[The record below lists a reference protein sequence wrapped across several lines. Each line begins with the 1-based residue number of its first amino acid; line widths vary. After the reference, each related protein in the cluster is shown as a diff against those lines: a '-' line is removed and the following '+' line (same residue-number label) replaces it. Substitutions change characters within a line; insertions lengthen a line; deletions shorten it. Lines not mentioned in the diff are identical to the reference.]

1 VSVEPPGWLGR
12 KSARTIRCMK
22 IRDLRHALLAILGS
36 APLAVAQGR
45 KPALAP
51 ADINEISR
59 LVMLEDHREF
69 DSADLSRILASA
81 HPEVRRRA
89 ALSIGRI
96 ADMRGYSLLRAKPLD
111 ADTAV
116 AATEVFAAGQ
126 LKDSTTVAWFDSLLS
141 TPKLAPTVLSEAAT
155 ALGKIKTAAARDALA
170 RFLAATSESRLTRQ
184 AIGEAL
190 FSIGR
195 CSTRG
200 DLAPILR
207 WTKSSNADIRWRA
220 TWALFRPRDP
230 AAISALLALAS
241 DRSADTRLWAV
252 RGLSRPMTDSAGKSA
267 EAEKIVLAALTD
279 SDRRVRTEAIRA
291 VGTYSDS
298 AAVAALNA
306 AKASTDWWISS
317 SAEEGLARLN
327 PPPAPAGGRQGGG
340 GGRGG
345 RGQRPAPPP
354 NTRPLE
360 EYKALVERWV
370 VPDYNGA
377 PHPTAE
383 WVTPRG
389 TITIELYPG
398 DAPLGTEEFVR
409 LVEAGSIVGTKF
421 TRVVPDFVDQQQTVP
436 GAKRLRDEVTR
447 RGLTRANV
455 AWASA
460 GLDTGTP
467 GYTLA
472 NAVQPHNEGDFTTL
486 GRVIAGLDVM
496 DQIQLNDAIT
506 AAKMLTVR

>member
-1 VSVEPPGWLGR
+1 MPTRNLCR
-12 KSARTIRCMK
+12 
-22 IRDLRHALLAILGS
+22 ALLAIAVCAHL
-36 APLAVAQGR
+36 APAQAR
-45 KPALAP
+45 KPALSS
-51 ADINEISR
+51 ADVDDIAR
-59 LVMLEDHREF
+59 LVMLEDHRDF
-69 DSADLSRILASA
+69 DSTDLSRILASA

-96 ADMRGYSLLRAKPLD
+96 ADKRGYALLRARRLD
-111 ADTAV
+111 ADTSV

-126 LKDSTTVAWFDSLLS
+126 LKDSTTVAWFDSLLA
-141 TPKLAPTVLSEAAT
+141 TPKLPPTVLAEAAT
-155 ALGKIKTAAARDALA
+155 ALGKIKTARARDALA
-170 RFLAATSESRLTRQ
+170 RFLGTVSEGKLTDQ

-190 FSIGR
+190 YSIGR
-195 CSTRG
+195 CNTRG

-207 WTKSSNADIRWRA
+207 FTKSKNDEIRWRA

-230 AAISALLALAS
+230 AAIPALLALAS
-241 DRSADTRLWAV
+241 DKNADTRLWAV
-252 RGLSRPMTDSAGKSA
+252 RALSRPTVDSADKSA
-267 EAEKIVLAALTD
+267 NAEKVVLAALND
-279 SDRRVRTEAIRA
+279 SDRRIRTEAIRA

-298 AAVAALNA
+298 AAVAAMNA
-306 AKASTDWWISS
+306 AKTSADWWISS

-327 PPPAPAGGRQGGG
+327 PPPPPTGGRQGGG

-345 RGQRPAPPP
+345 RGQRPTPPP

-360 EYKALVERWV
+360 EYRALVEKYV

-377 PHPTAE
+377 PKPTAE

-409 LVEAGSIVGTKF
+409 LVEAGAIVGTKF
-421 TRVVPDFVDQQQTVP
+421 TRVVPDFVDQEQTIP
-436 GAKRLRDEVTR
+436 GAHRLRDEVTR

-486 GRVIAGLDVM
+486 GRVIKGMDVA
-496 DQIQLNDAIT
+496 DRIELNDAIT
-506 AAKMLTVR
+506 ATRMLPPQ

>member
-1 VSVEPPGWLGR
+1 MRPRESWRALV
-12 KSARTIRCMK
+12 
-22 IRDLRHALLAILGS
+22 ALLTS
-36 APLAVAQGR
+36 AHIASAQAH
-45 KPALAP
+45 KPALAL
-51 ADINEISR
+51 ADIDDISS
-59 LVMLEDHREF
+59 LVMLEDHRDF
-69 DSADLSRILASA
+69 DSAALSRILESA

-96 ADMRGYSLLRAKPLD
+96 ADRRGFALLRAKPLD

-141 TPKLAPTVLSEAAT
+141 TPKLAPTVLAEAAT
-155 ALGKIKTAAARDALA
+155 ALGKIKTGAARDALA
-170 RFLAATSESRLTRQ
+170 RFLAATTESKLTSQ

-190 FSIGR
+190 YSIGR
-195 CSTRG
+195 CTPRG
-200 DLAPILR
+200 DLAPIVR
-207 WTKSSNADIRWRA
+207 WTKSSNDEIRWHA

-230 AAISALLALAS
+230 AAIPVLLTLAH
-241 DRSADTRLWAV
+241 DKSADVRLWAV
-252 RGLSRPMTDSAGKSA
+252 RALSRPMTDSAGKSA
-267 EAEKIVLAALTD
+267 EAEKTDLAALRD

-298 AAVAALNA
+298 AAIAAMNE
-306 AKASTDWWISS
+306 AKTSPDWWISS

-354 NTRPLE
+354 NTRPLA

-377 PHPTAE
+377 PRPTAE
-383 WVTPRG
+383 WITPRG

-409 LVEAGSIVGTKF
+409 LVEAGSIVGSKF
-421 TRVVPDFVDQQQTVP
+421 TRVVPDFVDQEETVP
-436 GAKRLRDEVTR
+436 GAHRLRDEVTR

-486 GRVIAGLDVM
+486 GRVIKGLDVM
-496 DQIQLNDAIT
+496 DRIQLNDSVT
-506 AAKMLTVR
+506 ATRMVRP

>member
-1 VSVEPPGWLGR
+1 MLSR
-12 KSARTIRCMK
+12 NFRR
-22 IRDLRHALLAILGS
+22 ALLAILAFARL
-36 APLAVAQGR
+36 APAQAR
-45 KPALAP
+45 KPALSS
-51 ADINEISR
+51 ADVDAIAR
-59 LVMLEDHREF
+59 LLMLEDHRDY
-69 DSADLSRILASA
+69 DSTDLSRILASA

-96 ADMRGYSLLRAKPLD
+96 ADKRGYALLRTNPLD

-141 TPKLAPTVLSEAAT
+141 APRLAPTVRAEAAT
-155 ALGKIKTAAARDALA
+155 ALGKIKTARARDALA
-170 RFLAATSESRLTRQ
+170 RFLASAKESKLTDQ

-190 FSIGR
+190 LSIGR
-195 CSTRG
+195 CNTRG

-207 WTKSSNADIRWRA
+207 FTKSANTEIRWRA

-230 AAISALLALAS
+230 AAIVTLLGLAS
-241 DRSADTRLWAV
+241 DKSPDVRLWAV
-252 RGLSRPMTDSAGKSA
+252 RALSRPTTDSADKSA
-267 EAEKIVLAALTD
+267 EAEKADLAALHD

-291 VGTYSDS
+291 IATYTDS
-298 AAVAALNA
+298 AAVAAMNQ
-306 AKASTDWWISS
+306 AKTSPDWWISS

-327 PPPAPAGGRQGGG
+327 PPPPPAGGRQGG

-360 EYKALVERWV
+360 EYKALVEKYV

-377 PHPTAE
+377 PSPTAE

-389 TITIELYPG
+389 TITIELYAG

-409 LVEAGSIVGTKF
+409 LVESGAVVGTKF

-447 RGLTRANV
+447 RGLARANV

-467 GYTLA
+467 GYTLG

-486 GRVIAGLDVM
+486 GRVIKGLDVM
-496 DQIQLNDAIT
+496 DRIQLNDAIT
-506 AAKMLTVR
+506 AATMVARNP

>member
-1 VSVEPPGWLGR
+1 MTDNRRPATVYAFPVRSRRIV
-12 KSARTIRCMK
+12 
-22 IRDLRHALLAILGS
+22 LAIVTLIVGAHS
-36 APLAVAQGR
+36 ALAQSHRPLA
-45 KPALAP
+45 PS
-51 ADINEISR
+51 DIDDIAR
-59 LVMLEDHREF
+59 LVMLEDHRDF
-69 DSADLSRILASA
+69 DTTDLTRILASN

-96 ADMRGYSLLRAKPLD
+96 ADKRGYSLLRAKPLD
-111 ADTAV
+111 SDTAA

-126 LKDSTTVAWFDSLLS
+126 LKDSTTVAWFDSLLA

-155 ALGKIKTAAARDALA
+155 ALGKIKTASARDALA
-170 RFLAATSESRLTRQ
+170 RFLASATESKFTDQ

-190 FSIGR
+190 LSIGR
-195 CSTRG
+195 CNTRG
-200 DLAPILR
+200 DLAPIVR
-207 WTKSSNADIRWRA
+207 WTKSSNTEIRWRA

-230 AAISALLALAS
+230 AAIATLLTLAA
-241 DRSADTRLWAV
+241 DKSADTRLWAV
-252 RGLSRPMTDSAGKSA
+252 RALSRPATDSAGKSSD
-267 EAEKIVLAALTD
+267 AEKIVLAALTD
-279 SDRRVRTEAIRA
+279 ADRRVRTEAIRA
-291 VGTYSDS
+291 VGTYNDS
-298 AAVAALNA
+298 AAVAAMNA

-327 PPPAPAGGRQGGG
+327 PPPAPAGGLQSGG

-345 RGQRPAPPP
+345 RGRTAPPP
-354 NTRPLE
+354 ITRPLSD
-360 EYKALVERWV
+360 YKAIVERWI

-377 PHPTAE
+377 PRPTAE
-383 WVTPRG
+383 WVTQRG

-398 DAPLGTEEFVR
+398 DAPLGTDEFVR

-421 TRVVPDFVDQQQTVP
+421 TRVVPDFVDQEETIP
-436 GAKRLRDEVTR
+436 GANRLRDEVTR
-447 RGLTRANV
+447 RGLTRTNV

-486 GRVIAGLDVM
+486 GHVIKGVDVM
-496 DQIQLNDAIT
+496 DHIQLNDAIT
-506 AAKMLTVR
+506 AAKMLIVR

>member
-1 VSVEPPGWLGR
+1 MTDNRRPITAYDFPMCSRRIVF
-12 KSARTIRCMK
+12 
-22 IRDLRHALLAILGS
+22 AIVT
-36 APLAVAQGR
+36 LAVVARPGFAQSRPPLSPG
-45 KPALAP
+45 
-51 ADINEISR
+51 DIDDIAR
-59 LVMLEDHREF
+59 LVMLEDQRDF
-69 DSADLSRILASA
+69 DSTDLSRILASS

-96 ADMRGYSLLRAKPLD
+96 ADKRGYSLLRAKPLD

-126 LKDSTTVAWFDSLLS
+126 MKDSTLVPWFDSLLT
-141 TPKLAPTVLSEAAT
+141 TPNLAPTVLAEAAT
-155 ALGKIKTAAARDALA
+155 ALGKIKNAAARDALA
-170 RFLAATSESRLTRQ
+170 RFLASVTEGERTDQ

-200 DLAPILR
+200 DLAPITR
-207 WTKSSNADIRWRA
+207 FTKSKSAEIRWRA

-230 AAISALLALAS
+230 AAIATLLTLARDKS
-241 DRSADTRLWAV
+241 PDVRLWAV
-252 RGLSRPMTDSAGKSA
+252 RGLSRPMTDSAGKTA
-267 EAEKIVLAALTD
+267 EAEHEVLAALRD

-291 VGTYSDS
+291 IGTYNDS
-298 AAVAALNA
+298 AAVAAMNE
-306 AKASTDWWISS
+306 AKSSPDWWISS

-327 PPPAPAGGRQGGG
+327 PPPPPAGGRQGGG

-354 NTRPLE
+354 NTRPFE
-360 EYKALVERWV
+360 EYKALVEKYI

-377 PHPTAE
+377 PRPTAE

-421 TRVVPDFVDQQQTVP
+421 TRVVPDFVDQEQTVP
-436 GAKRLRDEVTR
+436 GARRLRDEVTR

-455 AWASA
+455 AWASG

-486 GRVIAGLDVM
+486 GRVIKGLDVM
-496 DQIQLNDAIT
+496 DRIQLSDSIT
-506 AAKMLTVR
+506 AAKMLRK

>member
-1 VSVEPPGWLGR
+1 MR
-12 KSARTIRCMK
+12 
-22 IRDLRHALLAILGS
+22 IRDLRRALLALLGS
-36 APLAVAQGR
+36 APLAFAQGR
-45 KPALAP
+45 KPALSP
-51 ADINEISR
+51 ADINDISR
-59 LVMLEDHREF
+59 LVMLEDHRDF
-69 DSADLSRILASA
+69 DTADLSRILASS

-96 ADMRGYSLLRAKPLD
+96 ADKRGYALLRAKPLD

-126 LKDSTTVAWFDSLLS
+126 LKDTSTVAWFDSLLS
-141 TPKLAPTVLSEAAT
+141 TPKLAPTVLAEAAT
-155 ALGKIKTAAARDALA
+155 ALGKLKTAGARDALA
-170 RFLAATSESRLTRQ
+170 RFLASTSEGKLSDQ

-190 FSIGR
+190 LSIGR
-195 CSTRG
+195 CNSRG
-200 DLAPILR
+200 DLAPIVR
-207 WTKSSNADIRWRA
+207 WTKSSNGDIRWRA

-230 AAISALLALAS
+230 AAVATLLTLAR
-241 DRSADTRLWAV
+241 DKSADVRLWAV
-252 RGLSRPMTDSAGKSA
+252 RGLSRPMTDSAEKTADA
-267 EAEKIVLAALTD
+267 EHEVLAALRD

-291 VGTYSDS
+291 IGTYTDS
-298 AAVAALNA
+298 AAVAAMND
-306 AKASTDWWISS
+306 AKTSSDWWISS

-327 PPPAPAGGRQGGG
+327 PPPPPAGGRQGGG

-345 RGQRPAPPP
+345 RGQRAAPPP
-354 NTRPLE
+354 NTRPLSD
-360 EYKALVERWV
+360 YKALVERWV

-389 TITIELYPG
+389 TITIELYSG

-409 LVEAGSIVGTKF
+409 LVESGAIVGTKF
-421 TRVVPDFVDQQQTVP
+421 TRVVPDFVDQEQTIP
-436 GAKRLRDEVTR
+436 GAHRLRDEVTR
-447 RGLTRANV
+447 RGLTRANL

-486 GRVIAGLDVM
+486 GSVIKGLDVM
-496 DQIQLNDAIT
+496 DRIQLNDPIT
-506 AAKMLTVR
+506 ATRMTRP

>member
-1 VSVEPPGWLGR
+1 MLSR
-12 KSARTIRCMK
+12 NI
-22 IRDLRHALLAILGS
+22 RHALLATLAS
-36 APLAVAQGR
+36 APLAAAQGR
-45 KPALAP
+45 KPALSP
-51 ADINEISR
+51 ADIDDISR
-59 LVMLEDHREF
+59 LVMLEDHRDF
-69 DSADLSRILASA
+69 DSTELSRILASR

-96 ADMRGYSLLRAKPLD
+96 ADKRGYALLRAKPLD

-126 LKDSTTVAWFDSLLS
+126 LKDSTTVPWFDSLLS
-141 TPKLAPTVLSEAAT
+141 TPKLAPTVLAEAAT
-155 ALGKIKTAAARDALA
+155 ALGKIKTARARDALA
-170 RFLAATSESRLTRQ
+170 RFLAATGESARTDS
-184 AIGEAL
+184 AIEAAL

-195 CSTRG
+195 CNTRG
-200 DLAPILR
+200 DLAPIVR
-207 WTKSSNADIRWRA
+207 FTKSSNAEIRWRA

-230 AAISALLALAS
+230 AAIPALLTLAT
-241 DRSADTRLWAV
+241 DQNADVRLWAV
-252 RGLSRPMTDSAGKSA
+252 RGLSRPMTDSAGKTA
-267 EAEKIVLAALTD
+267 DAEKTVLAALND

-291 VGTYSDS
+291 IGTYSDS
-298 AAVAALNA
+298 AAAAA
-306 AKASTDWWISS
+306 MHVAKASDDWWISS

-340 GGRGG
+340 GRGG

-354 NTRPLE
+354 NTRPLAD
-360 EYKALVERWV
+360 YKALVERWV

-377 PHPTAE
+377 PRPTAE

-409 LVEAGSIVGTKF
+409 LVESGAIVGTKF
-421 TRVVPDFVDQQQTVP
+421 TRVVPDFVDQEETIP
-436 GAKRLRDEVTR
+436 GAHRLRDEVTR

-486 GRVIAGLDVM
+486 GRVIKGMDVM
-496 DQIQLNDAIT
+496 DRIELNDAIT
-506 AAKMLTVR
+506 ATRMTRP

>member
-1 VSVEPPGWLGR
+1 MLTRNSCR
-12 KSARTIRCMK
+12 
-22 IRDLRHALLAILGS
+22 ALLAI
-36 APLAVAQGR
+36 AVAAHLAPAQAR
-45 KPALAP
+45 KPALSP
-51 ADINEISR
+51 ADVNDIAR
-59 LVMLEDHREF
+59 LLMLEDHRDF
-69 DSADLSRILASA
+69 DSTDLSRILTSA

-96 ADMRGYSLLRAKPLD
+96 ADKRGYALLRARPLD

-126 LKDSTTVAWFDSLLS
+126 LKDSTTAAWFDSLLA
-141 TPKLAPTVLSEAAT
+141 TPKLAPTVLAEAAT
-155 ALGKIKTAAARDALA
+155 ALGKIKTARARDALA
-170 RFLAATSESRLTRQ
+170 RFLGTVSEGKLTDQ

-190 FSIGR
+190 YSIGR
-195 CSTRG
+195 CNTRG
-200 DLAPILR
+200 DIAPILR
-207 WTKSSNADIRWRA
+207 FTKSRNDEIRWRA

-230 AAISALLALAS
+230 AAIPALLTLAT
-241 DRSADTRLWAV
+241 DKNTDARLWAV

-267 EAEKIVLAALTD
+267 EAEKTVLAALHD

-291 VGTYSDS
+291 IGTYNDS
-298 AAVAALNA
+298 AAVAAMNA
-306 AKASTDWWISS
+306 AKASDDWWISS

-340 GGRGG
+340 GRGG

-354 NTRPLE
+354 NTRPLSD
-360 EYKALVERWV
+360 YKALVERWV

-377 PHPTAE
+377 PRPTAE
-383 WVTPRG
+383 WTTPRG

-409 LVEAGSIVGTKF
+409 LVQSGAIVGTKF
-421 TRVVPDFVDQQQTVP
+421 TRVVPDFVDQEQTIP
-436 GAKRLRDEVTR
+436 GAHRLRDEVTR

-486 GRVIAGLDVM
+486 GRVIKGMDVV
-496 DQIQLNDAIT
+496 DRIELNDAIT
-506 AAKMLTVR
+506 ATRMLRP

>member
-1 VSVEPPGWLGR
+1 MTSSHFR
-12 KSARTIRCMK
+12 R
-22 IRDLRHALLAILGS
+22 ALLASLAS
-36 APLAVAQGR
+36 AQLVHAQAR
-45 KPALAP
+45 KPALSP
-51 ADINEISR
+51 ADIDDISR
-59 LVMLEDHREF
+59 LVMLEDHRDF
-69 DSADLSRILASA
+69 DSTDLSRILASN

-96 ADMRGYSLLRAKPLD
+96 ADKRGYALLRAKPLD
-111 ADTAV
+111 SDTAV

-126 LKDSTTVAWFDSLLS
+126 LKDSTTVPWFDSLLAA
-141 TPKLAPTVLSEAAT
+141 PRLAPTSRAEAAT
-155 ALGKIKTAAARDALA
+155 ALGKIKTASARDALA
-170 RFLAATSESRLTRQ
+170 RFLSSATESKLTDQ

-195 CSTRG
+195 CNTRG
-200 DLAPILR
+200 DLAPIIR
-207 WTKSSNADIRWRA
+207 FTNSSNAEIRWRA

-230 AAISALLALAS
+230 AAITTLLTLARDKS
-241 DRSADTRLWAV
+241 PDTRLWAV
-252 RGLSRPMTDSAGKSA
+252 RALSRPMVDSAGKSG
-267 EAEKIVLAALTD
+267 EAEKIVLAALND

-298 AAVAALNA
+298 VAVAAMNE
-306 AKASTDWWISS
+306 AKASPDWWISS

-327 PPPAPAGGRQGGG
+327 PPPPPAGGRQGG

-354 NTRPLE
+354 NTRPLSD
-360 EYKALVERWV
+360 YKALVERWV

-377 PHPTAE
+377 PRPTAE

-409 LVEAGSIVGTKF
+409 IVESGAIVGTKF

-436 GAKRLRDEVTR
+436 GAHRLRDEVTR

-486 GRVIAGLDVM
+486 GRVIKGLDVM
-496 DQIQLNDAIT
+496 DRIQLNDPIT
-506 AAKMLTVR
+506 ATRMTRP

>member
-1 VSVEPPGWLGR
+1 MYSYDSPMLSSHFR
-12 KSARTIRCMK
+12 R
-22 IRDLRHALLAILGS
+22 ALLASLAS
-36 APLAVAQGR
+36 AQLVHAQAR
-45 KPALAP
+45 RPALSP
-51 ADINEISR
+51 TDIDDISR
-59 LVMLEDHREF
+59 LVMLEDHRDF
-69 DSADLSRILASA
+69 DSTDLSRILASN

-96 ADMRGYSLLRAKPLD
+96 ADKRGYSLLRARPLD
-111 ADTAV
+111 SDTAV

-126 LKDSTTVAWFDSLLS
+126 LKDSTTIAWFDSLLS
-141 TPKLAPTVLSEAAT
+141 TPRLAPTVLSEAAT
-155 ALGKIKTAAARDALA
+155 ALGKIKTASARDALA
-170 RFLAATSESRLTRQ
+170 RFLASAAESRNTDQ

-190 FSIGR
+190 LSIGR
-195 CSTRG
+195 CNTRG
-200 DLAPILR
+200 DLTPIIR
-207 WTKSSNADIRWRA
+207 WTRSANAEIRWRA

-230 AAISALLALAS
+230 AAITTLLTLAS
-241 DRSADTRLWAV
+241 DKSADTRLWAV
-252 RGLSRPMTDSAGKSA
+252 RALSRPATDSAGRSA
-267 EAEKIVLAALTD
+267 EAEKIVLAALND

-291 VGTYSDS
+291 VGTYNDS
-298 AAVAALNA
+298 TAVAAMNA

-317 SAEEGLARLN
+317 SADEGLARLN

-377 PHPTAE
+377 PRPTAE
-383 WVTPRG
+383 WTTPRG

-421 TRVVPDFVDQQQTVP
+421 TRVVPDFVDQEETIP

-486 GRVIAGLDVM
+486 GRVIKGLDTM

-506 AAKMLTVR
+506 ATRMTRP

>member
-1 VSVEPPGWLGR
+1 MPL
-12 KSARTIRCMK
+12 SAQSPKR
-22 IRDLRHALLAILGS
+22 
-36 APLAVAQGR
+36 PLS
-45 KPALAP
+45 PS
-51 ADINEISR
+51 DIDGIAR
-59 LVMLEDHREF
+59 LIMLEDHREF
-69 DSADLSRILASA
+69 DSTDLSRLLASQ

-96 ADMRGYSLLRAKPLD
+96 ADKRGYSLLRAKPLD

-126 LKDSTTVAWFDSLLS
+126 LKDSTTVAWFDSLLAA
-141 TPKLAPTVLSEAAT
+141 PKLAPTVRAEAAT

-170 RFLAATSESRLTRQ
+170 RFLASKAESKLTEQ

-195 CSTRG
+195 CNTRG
-200 DLAPILR
+200 DLAPIVR
-207 WTKSSNADIRWRA
+207 WTKSSNAEIRWRA

-230 AAISALLALAS
+230 AAIPTLLTLAT
-241 DRSADTRLWAV
+241 DKSADVRLWAV
-252 RGLSRPMTDSAGKSA
+252 RGLSRPMTDSAGKTADA
-267 EAEKIVLAALTD
+267 ERAVLAALND
-279 SDRRVRTEAIRA
+279 EDRRVRTEAIRA
-291 VGTYSDS
+291 VGTYTDS
-298 AAVAALNA
+298 AAVAAMNA
-306 AKASTDWWISS
+306 AKSSPDWWISS

-327 PPPAPAGGRQGGG
+327 PPPTPAGGRQGGG
-340 GGRGG
+340 AGRGG
-345 RGQRPAPPP
+345 RGQRPPPPP
-354 NTRPLE
+354 NTRPLTD
-360 EYKALVERWV
+360 YKALVERWV

-377 PHPTAE
+377 PRPTAE
-383 WVTPRG
+383 WTTPRG

-421 TRVVPDFVDQQQTVP
+421 TRVVPDFVDQEETVP

-486 GRVIAGLDVM
+486 GRVIKGLDVM
-496 DQIQLNDAIT
+496 DQIQLNDAVT
-506 AAKMLTVR
+506 ATRMVTKR